1 MNNKPSSEELENKL
15 TVLLTGANRQVAT
28 TPSKEPCSDLVA

>member
-1 MNNKPSSEELENKL
+1 MNNKPGSEELGKKL

-28 TPSKEPCSDLVA
+28 TSSKEPCPDLVA